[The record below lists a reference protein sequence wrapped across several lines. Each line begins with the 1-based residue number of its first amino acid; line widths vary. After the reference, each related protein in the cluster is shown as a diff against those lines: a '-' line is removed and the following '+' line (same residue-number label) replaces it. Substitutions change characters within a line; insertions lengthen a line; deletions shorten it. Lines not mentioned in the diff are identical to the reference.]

1 MAWYEV
7 IGILLGA
14 FGGIS
19 GIVGGVVTMY
29 NAKSNKDTI
38 DISNFHSL
46 IEEERSERKLLAKEY
61 HDYKKVVD
69 EKVAEVKRN
78 FEALK
83 DENQRMLKSIYQAY
97 RCKLPPKMSDCP
109 VIKMFT
115 DGCACE
121 ECGTKND

>member
-1 MAWYEV
+1 MEWYN
-7 IGILLGA
+7 ILVLILGG

-46 IEEERSERKLLAKEY
+46 IEDERTERTLLAKEY

-69 EKVAEVKRN
+69 IRVAEVKKE
-78 FEALK
+78 FELLK
-83 DENQRMLKSIYQAY
+83 EENQKMLRSIYQAY
-97 RCKLPPKMSDCP
+97 RCKLPPKISDCP

-115 DGCACE
+115 DETMCD
-121 ECGTKND
+121 ECSKKE

>member
-1 MAWYEV
+1 MEWYN
-7 IGILLGA
+7 ILVLILGG

-46 IEEERSERKLLAKEY
+46 IEDERTERTLLAKEY
-61 HDYKKVVD
+61 HDYKNVVD
-69 EKVAEVKRN
+69 IRVAEVKKE
-78 FEALK
+78 FELLK
-83 DENQRMLKSIYQAY
+83 EENQKMLRSIYQAY

-115 DGCACE
+115 DETMCD
-121 ECGTKND
+121 ECSKKE